1 MSAGAPTVSVV
12 VTCFNYE
19 RYVGSCVRSILQQTL
34 QPLETI
40 VVNDGS
46 TDGSAAVL
54 TSFGDR
60 ITVIEQPNSGL
71 VPARNR
77 GYAASR
83 GDLVLFIDADDMLHP
98 QALEEVVRAWKP
110 GCVKVQFEL
119 EVIDAHG
126 IGTGKRVCYYV
137 EPYGSCEVR
146 DEFNMFATY
155 VWPVSTGNAYSRGYL
170 DKMFPLPVEWGP
182 DGLLNTVAPLYG
194 EVQVLT
200 NVLGYY
206 RVHGAN
212 NSNHGVTPDK
222 IGKRLAKRI
231 AIRTNEM
238 RLLAQHA
245 AAKGHELP
253 PGSILDR
260 ELPFVNSRMML
271 KRLGEEYEGAAA
283 DTAARLWRA
292 GITVLARRPLPTP
305 LKLAYAAWLTV
316 MLCSPRW
323 LCRRLVLLRFN
334 RAHLLQP
341 IRQTLAAMRL
351 RPRREA

>member
-1 MSAGAPTVSVV
+1 MSAAVPTVSVV

-34 QPLETI
+34 QPLEVI

-54 TSFGDR
+54 ASFGDR
-60 ITVIEQPNSGL
+60 IRVIEQPNSGL

-98 QALEEVVRAWKP
+98 QALEEVVRAWRP

-126 IGTGKRVCYYV
+126 VGTGRRVCYYV
-137 EPYGSCEVR
+137 KPYGSREVR

-155 VWPVSTGNAYSRGYL
+155 VWPVSAGNAYSRGFL
-170 DKMFPLPVEWGP
+170 DRMFPLPVEWGP

-194 EVQVLT
+194 EVQVVT

-206 RVHGAN
+206 R
-212 NSNHGVTPDK
+212 
-222 IGKRLAKRI
+222 
-231 AIRTNEM
+231 
-238 RLLAQHA
+238 HA
-245 AAKGHELP
+245 WGQQQQP
-253 PGSILDR
+253 
-260 ELPFVNSRMML
+260 RMVRHWQAL
-271 KRLGEEYEGAAA
+271 
-283 DTAARLWRA
+283 
-292 GITVLARRPLPTP
+292 
-305 LKLAYAAWLTV
+305 
-316 MLCSPRW
+316 SQ
-323 LCRRLVLLRFN
+323 
-334 RAHLLQP
+334 AHRYPHQ
-341 IRQTLAAMRL
+341 
-351 RPRREA
+351 

>member
-1 MSAGAPTVSVV
+1 MSASVPSVSVV
-12 VTCFNYE
+12 VSCFNYE
-19 RYVGSCVRSILQQTL
+19 RYVGSCVRSVLDQTL
-34 QPLETI
+34 QPLEVI

-54 TSFGDR
+54 AGFGNR

-77 GYAASR
+77 GYAATR
-83 GDLVLFIDADDMLHP
+83 GNLVLFIDADDMLHP
-98 QALEEVVRAWKP
+98 HALEEVVRAWRP
-110 GCVKVQFEL
+110 GCAKVQFEL

-126 IGTGKRVCYYV
+126 ARTGRRVCYYV
-137 EPYGSCEVR
+137 EPYGSREVR
-146 DEFNMFATY
+146 EEFNAFATY
-155 VWPVSTGNAYSRGYL
+155 VWPVSTGNAYSRKFL
-170 DKMFPLPVEWGP
+170 EQMFPLPVEWGP

-200 NVLGYY
+200 DVLGYY

-212 NSNHGVTPDK
+212 NSNHGVSSCD

-245 AAKGHELP
+245 AAHGRELP

-260 ELPFVNSRMML
+260 ELPFVNYRMML
-271 KRLGEEYEGAAA
+271 IRLGEDYEGASA
-283 DTAARLWRA
+283 DTATRLWRA
-292 GITVLARRPLPTP
+292 GLTVLAKRALPGRR
-305 LKLAYAAWLTV
+305 KLAHAAWLTA
-316 MLCSPRW
+316 MLLSPRT
-323 LCRRLVLLRFN
+323 LCRRLIALRFSY
-334 RAHLLQP
+334 AQLQP
-341 IRQTLAAMRL
+341 L
-351 RPRREA
+351 RVPPLPP